1 MAVQENDEK
10 SNPMQRICIVGTT
23 GQGKSTL
30 ARQLAAK
37 FQMECVELDA
47 INWQPN
53 WTPISPSEF
62 QVRVAEA
69 VRPERWVIE
78 GGYSPV
84 RPLIWA
90 RADTVIWLD
99 YPLPFVFWRLLRR
112 TIRRMMKNE
121 VLWNGNRE
129 SFVTLFSTDS
139 IIVWLFRTY
148 WRRKKQY
155 PELFTLPEYRHLN
168 VLRFQSPKETSAWL
182 NSIAELDV
190 VR

>member
-1 MAVQENDEK
+1 
-10 SNPMQRICIVGTT
+10 MQRIAVVGTT

-37 FQMECVELDA
+37 FGMEYVELDA

-53 WTPISPSEF
+53 WTPISPDEF
-62 QVRVAEA
+62 QERVKDA
-69 VRPERWVIE
+69 VGREHWVIE

-84 RPLIWA
+84 RPLIWT

-112 TIRRMMKNE
+112 TIGRMISRE

-129 SFVTLFSTDS
+129 SFANLFTADS
-139 IIVWLFRTY
+139 IIVWLFRSY
-148 WRRKKQY
+148 WRRKKQF
-155 PELFTLPEYRHLN
+155 PELFTRPEYQHIR
-168 VLRFQSPKETSAWL
+168 VIRFQSAKDTEKWL
-182 NSIAELDV
+182 DSLRE
-190 VR
+190 